1 MQLTKSRNVPILK
14 YIYWYQFQTNM
25 NINGIEEKNYEWDI
39 SRKYDKNMDRNIDRS
54 SIVFPKS

>member
-1 MQLTKSRNVPILK
+1 
-14 YIYWYQFQTNM
+14 M

-54 SIVFPKS
+54 SIVFPKSWAQAVVYP